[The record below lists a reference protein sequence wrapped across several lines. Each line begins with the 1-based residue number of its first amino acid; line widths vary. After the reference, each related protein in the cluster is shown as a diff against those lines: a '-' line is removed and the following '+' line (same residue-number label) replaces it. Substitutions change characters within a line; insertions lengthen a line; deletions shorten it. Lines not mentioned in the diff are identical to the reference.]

1 MSAGTTEPASATPL
15 VEVDGVTKRFP
26 GVLALNQASLEIR
39 QGEIHALL
47 GENGAGKS
55 TLIKLLSGVYKP
67 DAGVIRVRGVETSIG
82 SPSHAQA
89 LGITTIHQE
98 HTLAPDLSPIE
109 NIFLGREIKRG
120 LVLNENQM
128 RARARAMWVEFGGEP
143 RDLERPVAMLG
154 GLKQRLIE
162 IIKALIFDAALVIM
176 DEPTATLPDSE
187 RSSLLDHI
195 RRMSDNGVAVLLV
208 THRLE
213 EISDLVDRVTVFRDG
228 QWVATTPMTNTSLPE
243 IIRQMVGRDLTTV
256 LRAGERT
263 GGPRPGTAAPEA
275 LRVTALERPGI
286 LHSVDLTLRVGEIVG
301 IAGLAGSGRTELA
314 RAIVGADPIASGEIR
329 LRDEVRRFA
338 SPAEAIAAGVALVPE
353 ERKVLG
359 IVAGFSVARNISIS
373 ALARVTGRSGFIRT
387 QREKEVA
394 TQFVS
399 DLRIKTP
406 NVSQHI
412 ENLSGGNQQKVLF
425 ARALFSNPSVII
437 IDEPTQGID
446 VGAKPEVYRLVRD
459 FVSRGGAALVISS
472 ELPELLGLCDR
483 ILVMRS
489 GRKAGE
495 INVPDNSTSSQETMD
510 ILQQRIMRLATGG
523 SDVSSV

>member
-1 MSAGTTEPASATPL
+1 M
-15 VEVDGVTKRFP
+15 
-26 GVLALNQASLEIR
+26 
-39 QGEIHALL
+39 
-47 GENGAGKS
+47 
-55 TLIKLLSGVYKP
+55 
-67 DAGVIRVRGVETSIG
+67 
-82 SPSHAQA
+82 
-89 LGITTIHQE
+89 
-98 HTLAPDLSPIE
+98 
-109 NIFLGREIKRG
+109 
-120 LVLNENQM
+120 
-128 RARARAMWVEFGGEP
+128 
-143 RDLERPVAMLG
+143 
-154 GLKQRLIE
+154 
-162 IIKALIFDAALVIM
+162 
-176 DEPTATLPDSE
+176 
-187 RSSLLDHI
+187 
-195 RRMSDNGVAVLLV
+195 
-208 THRLE
+208 
-213 EISDLVDRVTVFRDG
+213 
-228 QWVATTPMTNTSLPE
+228 
-243 IIRQMVGRDLTTV
+243 
-256 LRAGERT
+256 
-263 GGPRPGTAAPEA
+263 
-275 LRVTALERPGI
+275 
-286 LHSVDLTLRVGEIVG
+286 RVGEIVG